1 LKLSFQD
8 HRESFVVSAECVKY
22 RQDGEHNGENQGVSI
37 YEDMK
42 ELYAKIYCRIEEEM
56 RRTQS
61 EYPAIPLLPD
71 IYLISS

>member
-1 LKLSFQD
+1 M
-8 HRESFVVSAECVKY
+8 A
-22 RQDGEHNGENQGVSI
+22 
-37 YEDMK
+37 

>member
-1 LKLSFQD
+1 
-8 HRESFVVSAECVKY
+8 
-22 RQDGEHNGENQGVSI
+22 VSI
-37 YEDMK
+37 YED
-42 ELYAKIYCRIEEEM
+42 EHDLFAKTYYRIEEEM